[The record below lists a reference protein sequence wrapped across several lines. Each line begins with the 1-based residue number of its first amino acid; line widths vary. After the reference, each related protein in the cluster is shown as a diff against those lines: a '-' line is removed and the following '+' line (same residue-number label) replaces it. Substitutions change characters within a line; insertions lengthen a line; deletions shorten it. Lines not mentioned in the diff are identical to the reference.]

1 MPVIAKKKEIST
13 TSEGQVAPAYH
24 TWKKYVNWERPK
36 KENGQKDIFY
46 YKDRGPV
53 ICRSNQEGLFTRN
66 SQSHPNFY
74 WHKTMK
80 KKN

>member
-1 MPVIAKKKEIST
+1 MQLPENILSNRKASRMLFFLLDIDSHVGNICSLILF
-13 TSEGQVAPAYH
+13 VFPAEL
-24 TWKKYVNWERPK
+24 KLN
-36 KENGQKDIFY
+36 
-46 YKDRGPV
+46 
-53 ICRSNQEGLFTRN
+53 SNKEGLFIRN